1 MPTTLRRLSCLFLVA
16 ASLGLSG
23 CGEKAPKV
31 DVNAQIAALA
41 STTAEGKQDALT
53 ELAKAGPAAAPA
65 LSKLIPMLKDQ
76 DAVTR
81 RLAAYAIGQIGPAA
95 KSALPALNEAMNG
108 ADRDFS
114 TSLVNAIRSVE
125 GKGGAAVPNVAN

>member
-1 MPTTLRRLSCLFLVA
+1 MPTTLRRLSCLLLVA

-31 DVNAQIAALA
+31 DVSAQIAALD

-65 LSKLIPMLKDQ
+65 VPKLIVLLKDQ

-81 RLAAYAIGQIGPAA
+81 RLTAYALGQIGTAA

-114 TSLVNAIRSVE
+114 TSLVNAIRAVE
-125 GKGGAAVPNVAN
+125 GKGGPAVPNVAN